1 MAPWTGIDKQDVKY
15 ELWRLG
21 LGVGVFVGTGLGETA
36 PARGVPPR
44 PRPTP
49 RRVGVP
55 REDVGEGDII
65 VLYGSKHTQQIFTRL
80 SESV

>member
-1 MAPWTGIDKQDVKY
+1 MSPWTGIDKQDVKY

-21 LGVGVFVGTGLGETA
+21 LGVGVFVGAGLGETA

-65 VLYGSKHTQQIFTRL
+65 VLYGS
-80 SESV
+80 